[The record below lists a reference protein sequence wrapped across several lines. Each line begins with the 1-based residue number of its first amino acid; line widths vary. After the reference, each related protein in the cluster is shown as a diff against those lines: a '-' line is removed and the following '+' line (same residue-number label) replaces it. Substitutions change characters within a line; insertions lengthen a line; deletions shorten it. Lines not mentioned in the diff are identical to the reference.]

1 MGRKTM
7 EQDFQGIKFSMN
19 SSQSISWAIERD
31 FHGPLFSMNL
41 STVYFMNNGW
51 LLMVL
56 PFATNM
62 IGGLPLKN
70 KI

>member
-1 MGRKTM
+1 M

-41 STVYFMNNGW
+41 STVYFMNNG
-51 LLMVL
+51 
-56 PFATNM
+56 
-62 IGGLPLKN
+62 
-70 KI
+70 